1 MKLEESSDLRDHEKR
16 YVKSRGNFLVIPV
29 PIQSPC
35 ESILGAVLKLAS
47 LLLLLVITC
56 KYMQRTSGF
65 SRYN

>member
-1 MKLEESSDLRDHEKR
+1 MKLEESSDLRIHGKR

-29 PIQSPC
+29 QSPC
-35 ESILGAVLKLAS
+35 EDILGAVLKLAS

-56 KYMQRTSGF
+56 KDMQRTSCF